1 MKILYVS
8 QYFPPETAAPASRVA
23 ELSRIWAHSGHQV
36 TVLTGFPHHPTGQ
49 VPKEYRRKLYR
60 LFMRDDRDGVSVR
73 RSWLI
78 PLPNRK
84 SWERILTYASFCV
97 SAACRGVFLG
107 KPDVVIATS
116 PQLLV
121 GLAGLVIARFKR
133 VPFVFEVRD
142 LWPESLEAV
151 GVSGRRSMLMRAL
164 GWVAGL
170 LYRRSTHVVVVTHA
184 FKEHLERHWGIP
196 STKISVV
203 MNGVD
208 HNLFAPKPPDSGI
221 IQEFNLQGRFVVGY
235 IGTMGNAHG
244 PETLVTAAE
253 ILKHADSEVLFLVV
267 GDGAEKEQF
276 SRMVEQKGLDNVRIA
291 PAQSR
296 ARVPDLI
303 SAVQVCLVLLKNSKL
318 FQTVIPTKLLEFMAC
333 GRPVVLAA
341 EGEAAG
347 LVKSAGAGICSPPE
361 DGPALAHAILD
372 LKTNPARL
380 RDCGIRGSDFIART
394 LTREQTAGTY
404 VAVLNSV
411 LGAAATNGPGIRPD
425 ESQAAP
431 AAKGAAS

>member
-8 QYFPPETAAPASRVA
+8 QYFPPETAAPAARVA

-36 TVLTGFPHHPTGQ
+36 TVLTGFPHHPTGK

-60 LFMRDDRDGVSVR
+60 LFMHDDRDGVSVR
-73 RSWLI
+73 RTWLI

-84 SWERILTYASFCV
+84 SWERMLTYASFCV

-121 GLAGLVIARFKR
+121 GLAGLVIAKFKR
-133 VPFVFEVRD
+133 IPFVFEVRD

-151 GVSGRRSMLMRAL
+151 GVSGGKSAVMRAL
-164 GWVAGL
+164 GWVAGM

-184 FKEHLERHWGIP
+184 FKEHLERQWGVP
-196 STKISVV
+196 SAKISVV
-203 MNGVD
+203 VNGVD
-208 HNLFAPKPPDSGI
+208 RGLFAPKVPDAGV

-244 PETLVTAAE
+244 PETLVAAAE
-253 ILKHADSEVLFLVV
+253 ILKQADPEVLFLVV
-267 GDGAEKEQF
+267 GEGAEKEQF
-276 SRMVEQKGLDNVRIA
+276 SRAVHQKGLDNVRIA
-291 PAQSR
+291 PGQPR

-303 SAVQVCLVLLKNSKL
+303 SAVQVCVVLLKNSKL
-318 FQTVIPTKLLEFMAC
+318 FQTVIPTKLLEFMSS

-341 EGEAAG
+341 GGEAAG
-347 LVKSAGAGICSPPE
+347 LVKNAGAGICTPPE
-361 DGPALAHAILD
+361 NPQALAHAILD
-372 LKTNPARL
+372 LKTDPARL
-380 RDCGIRGSDFIART
+380 RECGIRGIDFIART
-394 LTREQTAGTY
+394 LTREQTAETY
-404 VAVLNSV
+404 ISV
-411 LGAAATNGPGIRPD
+411 LSGVLGKPATNGSGIGPEDSHSPRTA
-425 ESQAAP
+425 E
-431 AAKGAAS
+431 GAAE